1 MIAPPLLPGFS
12 HPSLLPK
19 SAKSGGGGGGNR
31 FLRGKIHKKMKVGI
45 HTVQLWGGV
54 GVGVEGLGSGSKF
67 LGSQDG
73 MGAMGLGT
81 GGGGGGVGVSVSP
94 LGEVFYGARC
104 VYTGKVTQPWLGGGR
119 GEMGPSRAP
128 GPAAPKVKASDP
140 PDSPLFPIT
149 DSPSLL
155 PPPPSP
161 TGAPMN
167 PSTPLTPHYSLSVF
181 PCPYGPSLPPCFP
194 PPLFQCS
201 HLQVWHL
208 DMRIIGVIWFIRV
221 MGAALGVGGGRSLC
235 SPPPPPQSPDAPR

>member
-1 MIAPPLLPGFS
+1 MHLIYCQGSLTPRFS
-12 HPSLLPK
+12 PNLPK
-19 SAKSGGGGGGNR
+19 VGGGGGGAQI
-31 FLRGKIHKKMKVGI
+31 FQGKTHKKIKLGVLG
-45 HTVQLWGGV
+45 VQLWGGV
-54 GVGVEGLGSGSKF
+54 GLGWRGWGWGPSSWGPRMEW
-67 LGSQDG
+67 GRWVWER
-73 MGAMGLGT
+73 
-81 GGGGGGVGVSVSP
+81 GGGGGFGASVSP